1 MCGNSSRSSLNKGSV
16 LTWEDDGIQILYIEL
31 REVLDIT
38 PGKSGTLHEH
48 ISLLLCWR
56 AFQVIDN
63 MHLIGVGCKYL
74 DLWEG

>member
-1 MCGNSSRSSLNKGSV
+1 M

-38 PGKSGTLHEH
+38 PGKSGTLHKH
-48 ISLLLCWR
+48 ISLFFCWR

-63 MHLIGVGCKYL
+63 MHLISVGCKYL